1 MRLLLDTHV
10 LLWWLGDD
18 PTLSPQAR
26 AALADGKNPAYVS
39 SAVIWEIS
47 IKRAIG
53 KLKVPK
59 RFRAVLDDQPFEPLD
74 ITPEHAHAVGDL
86 PLHHSDPFDRMLVA
100 QAKIEGLTLVTR
112 DKHLAAYELAILA
125 A

>member
-10 LLWWLGDD
+10 ILWWLADD
-18 PTLSPQAR
+18 PTLSQQAR
-26 AALADGKNPAYVS
+26 AALTDGTNPAFISV
-39 SAVIWEIS
+39 AAIWEIS

-53 KLKVPK
+53 KLKVP
-59 RFRAVLDDQPFEPLD
+59 RNFRSVLDDQPFETLD

-86 PLHHSDPFDRMLVA
+86 PLHHRDPFDRMLVA
-100 QAKIEGLTLVTR
+100 QARIESLTLVTR
-112 DKHLAAYELAILA
+112 DEHLEAYAIPILA